1 MYLENKIY
9 QKILE
14 NLGLSDDS
22 GVLGSDKLKKSI
34 YMLHNNYLLGS
45 CKEAGIFIKKHP
57 EKEIKDV
64 FNFVMSIYNKRIKA
78 HHSLFWLFTSLKPP

>member
-14 NLGLSDDS
+14 NLGLNDNS
-22 GVLGSDKLKKSI
+22 GALGSGKLKKSI
-34 YMLHNNYLLGS
+34 CMLHNSYLLGS

-64 FNFVMSIYNKRIKA
+64 FNFVMSIYNKRI
-78 HHSLFWLFTSLKPP
+78 SPPLAIFGYSRL

>member
-22 GVLGSDKLKKSI
+22 GVLGSDKLKNQSV
-34 YMLHNNYLLGS
+34 
-45 CKEAGIFIKKHP
+45 CFI
-57 EKEIKDV
+57 IT
-64 FNFVMSIYNKRIKA
+64 IC
-78 HHSLFWLFTSLKPP
+78 

>member
-34 YMLHNNYLLGS
+34 CMLHNNYLLGS

-57 EKEIKDV
+57 EKKTKDV
-64 FNFVMSIYNKRIKA
+64 LTRSEERRVGKECRSRWSPY
-78 HHSLFWLFTSLKPP
+78 H

>member
-14 NLGLSDDS
+14 NLGLSD
-22 GVLGSDKLKKSI
+22 GSDKLKKSI
-34 YMLHNNYLLGS
+34 CMLHNNYLLGS
-45 CKEAGIFIKKHP
+45 CKEAEIFIKKHP

-64 FNFVMSIYNKRIKA
+64 FDFVMSIYNKRIKA